1 MNDSADRSAR
11 MLQQKIDSRQL
22 LQATRPG
29 CSGWLSCRGDDRVG
43 ADGDASDPAGWRAYS
58 PTISTPA
65 GGVNLKVAAGRTGL
79 RSRLA
84 KRMCVV

>member
-1 MNDSADRSAR
+1 MNDAADRGA
-11 MLQQKIDSRQL
+11 
-22 LQATRPG
+22 
-29 CSGWLSCRGDDRVG
+29 SGMSMETDCRF
-43 ADGDASDPAGWRAYS
+43 YS